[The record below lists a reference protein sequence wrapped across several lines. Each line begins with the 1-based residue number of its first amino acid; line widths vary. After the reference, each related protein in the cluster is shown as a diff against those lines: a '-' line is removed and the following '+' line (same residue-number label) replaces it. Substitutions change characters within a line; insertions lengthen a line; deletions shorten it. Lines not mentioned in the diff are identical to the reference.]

1 MADPVKGFIENTEEV
16 KRLLQLHEEQTGKAA
31 GRRYGVEV
39 LNKSGVVLLTACWE
53 AFVEDTASSTF
64 EFILDKTTDP
74 AKLPKEVMKRVAKAV
89 REDKH
94 ELRPWDLAS
103 DGWRNVLLNY
113 QKTMLHTHVS
123 FFNTPKAGNVDA
135 LFGELLGLESM
146 SENWTWTNMPAQK
159 AKERLAKYVE
169 LRGSIA
175 HRVKS
180 SQSVHKKTVTDY
192 SDFATR
198 LAVRTANVTRR
209 HVRTVVGHFPWAK
222 YTYGS
227 FE

>member
-1 MADPVKGFIENTEEV
+1 MADPVKAFIENTEEV
-16 KRLLQLHEEQTGKAA
+16 DRLLQLHEEQTGKAP
-31 GRRYGVEV
+31 GRRFGVEV
-39 LNKSGVVLLTACWE
+39 LNKSSIVLLTACWE
-53 AFVEDTASSTF
+53 AFIEDTASSAF
-64 EFILDKTTDP
+64 EFILDQTTDP

-94 ELRPWDLAS
+94 DLRPWDLAS
-103 DGWRNVLLNY
+103 DGWRNVLRNY
-113 QKTMLHTHVS
+113 QRTMLHTHVS

-135 LFGELLGLESM
+135 LFEQLLGLDSM
-146 SENWTWTNMPAQK
+146 SENWTWTNMPAEK

-180 SQSVHKKTVTDY
+180 SQIVYKKTVTDY

-198 LAVRTANVTRR
+198 LAVRTANVTRKY
-209 HVRTVVGHFPWAK
+209 VRTAVGHFPWNE

-227 FE
+227 FG

>member
-16 KRLLQLHEEQTGKAA
+16 TRLLQLHEEKTGKAS

-39 LNKSGVVLLTACWE
+39 LNKSSIVLLTACWE
-53 AFVEDTASSTF
+53 AFVEDAASSAF
-64 EFILDKTTDP
+64 EFILEKTTDP
-74 AKLPKEVMKRVAKAV
+74 ANLPKEVMRRVAKAV

-103 DGWRNVLLNY
+103 DGWRKVLLSY
-113 QKTMLHTHVS
+113 RKTMLHTHVS

-135 LFGELLGLESM
+135 LFAELLGLESM
-146 SENWTWTNMPAQK
+146 SENWTWINMPAEK
-159 AKERLAKYVE
+159 ARDRLAKYVE

-180 SQSVHKKTVTDY
+180 SQSIHKKTVTDY
-192 SDFATR
+192 SAFATR

-209 HVRTVVGHFPWAK
+209 YVRTVVGHFPWAK
-222 YTYGS
+222 YTYGA